1 MKFTSKMLATSVITA
16 ASAAGLALGLSA
28 TAAAE
33 PAAPAPAPT
42 LPGLPFLQQLATNPA
57 AASQLMQGLTSVLS
71 GAQAAAPAAAP
82 RHTRAGRNRVGH
94 SSAACSPA
102 AAPAAAARP
111 AAAAAPATAPQ
122 NLIPSGEM
130 NVPNVPFL
138 PVPLP
143 QQLSF
148 PGDLAALMP
157 SGLIPAATPAAA
169 PAAAAPAAAAPPLPA
184 AAAPAPAAAPPPPR
198 HPRRHPAQVWRRW

>member
-1 MKFTSKMLATSVITA
+1 MKFTSKMLATSMIAA
-16 ASAAGLALGLSA
+16 ASAVPDLRWGSA
-28 TAAAE
+28 RLPQPTAA
-33 PAAPAPAPT
+33 AAPAPAPS

-57 AASQLMQGLTSVLS
+57 AATQLVQGLTSVLG
-71 GAQAAAPAAAP
+71 GAQAAAPAAAAP
-82 RHTRAGRNRVGH
+82 ATPAP
-94 SSAACSPA
+94 AATASVTLPQP
-102 AAPAAAARP
+102 AAPAAAP

-157 SGLIPAATPAAA
+157 SGLMPGAVKPAAAPAA
-169 PAAAAPAAAAPPLPA
+169 PAAAAPRGA
-184 AAAPAPAAAPPPPR
+184 AAAPAARRSRGAGGGTRRGLAPLVMPLSALP
-198 HPRRHPAQVWRRW
+198 